1 MNTAKNKLIYTLGFL
16 GLIPFIVSSLAEL
29 MQVTSLFGFQPLDL
43 LITYGAII
51 LTFLGGVLWG
61 RALHR
66 AESEPTNALLVLSN
80 AFAILAWLTLLLD
93 SSAWSLGLQMAGFAT
108 LLFFEQKLARSS
120 AMTSYMGY
128 YRIRLILTSAV
139 IVCELLVFGNHI
151 L

>member
-29 MQVTSLFGFQPLDL
+29 MQVGSILGFRPLNL

-66 AESEPTNALLVLSN
+66 AASEPTNALLILSN
-80 AFAILAWLTLLLD
+80 VFALLAWLTLLLN
-93 SSAWSLGLQMAGFAT
+93 SSAWSLGLQMAGFAI

>member
-16 GLIPFIVSSLAEL
+16 GLVPFIVSSLAEL
-29 MQVTSLFGFQPLDL
+29 MQVGSIFGFRPLNL

-66 AESEPTNALLVLSN
+66 AESEPINALLVLSN

>member
-29 MQVTSLFGFQPLDL
+29 MQVESLFGIQPLKL

-66 AESEPTNALLVLSN
+66 AESEPTSALLVLSN

>member
-66 AESEPTNALLVLSN
+66 AESEPNNALLVLSN

>member
-29 MQVTSLFGFQPLDL
+29 MQVESLFGIQPLKL

-61 RALHR
+61 QALHR
-66 AESEPTNALLVLSN
+66 AESEPTSALLVLSN

-139 IVCELLVFGNHI
+139 IVCELLVLGNHI

>member
-29 MQVTSLFGFQPLDL
+29 MQVESLFGIQPLKL

-93 SSAWSLGLQMAGFAT
+93 LSL
-108 LLFFEQKLARSS
+108 
-120 AMTSYMGY
+120 
-128 YRIRLILTSAV
+128 I
-139 IVCELLVFGNHI
+139 HI
-151 L
+151 SEPTRPY

>member
-29 MQVTSLFGFQPLDL
+29 MQVESLFGIQPLKL

-66 AESEPTNALLVLSN
+66 AESEPANALLVLSN